1 MAIQLNTQTAPQQ
14 KAPFSAFDTTS
25 NYRSG
30 LSDVAQG
37 LSQVGQAAFKIA
49 TEQKRQKEQAQKLLS
64 GEAYTNYNVELDR
77 AHNELD
83 HAFKTGNIDQIN
95 QAKANF
101 SKLQEP
107 DFNKFLG
114 EDAGG
119 LIESE
124 SALAPYRQKA
134 GESWGMLNNKV
145 LLQENNRLVSNRTN
159 RHLDGLRSTTIRA
172 ITNNPSGL
180 PSADAVA
187 LFNSLIPSDE
197 FHNLLDAQ
205 LTGDMRNA
213 FGRNAASSAVALLKH
228 QLKTANS
235 ADELNARK
243 EIGDAF
249 VNESLSSYGFTEE
262 HLLNLEDIYNT
273 RYAEVSDP
281 TYLVEQAEEEFT
293 TLNNT
298 YDAFWNLTSATDS
311 RSAAQKLEQQ
321 VINAK
326 ENPYVVK
333 EHGDALRE
341 MEEVLSMFTPPV
353 DAQGNLLGDRDSLVD
368 LLARRFILSR
378 PDSRPSFADFQVI
391 VDKDSTL
398 SNKTVERVQNYINS
412 RIDIVER
419 GLAESDLASLGA
431 LYPDFK
437 NAITSGDQDKARL
450 YYTEVILPELT
461 AEGMDAGV
469 YGEVG
474 GNIKLPPE
482 MWFGLTD
489 EVVSGRFKQRH
500 SVEQAASDV
509 YNLLVKNRGHE
520 EAAIAGAMFAAGSP
534 SISEGKHQTYMLFMA
549 AARAVREG
557 DDPQTVTE
565 QLLEFDRLAVT
576 NVDND
581 QVNDLYDEFYA
592 KEDVGA
598 VMDVELLDS
607 VQRIKQLDGT
617 TRYRE
622 KVFYENQLKGLIAK
636 YVKQGHSTDE
646 VFELV
651 QQHEDRYL
659 RPYYG
664 TLRQVREGQ
673 TAFIHPEVYNE
684 NVDPKYE
691 RRGLLG
697 SMFISPIS
705 EVPALGGKT
714 GAKRVA
720 EISQAAVI
728 AWATKH
734 YNILDTDIVR
744 GDMDFGFRDLKAE
757 IEKTT
762 LPVGEVGFT
771 PELYRSQMEAE
782 GVEEMD
788 QRALF
793 LGLSNNNYYPAGEG
807 LFGPKGDGVPI
818 AEVRGTTFRQG
829 REYYVLEAY
838 NPRLLRYE
846 SIVDSDNKE
855 VLVPVDVINPIIRK
869 AVLEDVGLNPLDVT
883 IGDFTTSATSSQ
895 NRVWNLLSQ

>member
-25 NYRSG
+25 TYRSG

-49 TEQKRQKEQAQKLLS
+49 AEQKRQKDQAQKLLV
-64 GEAYTNYNVELDR
+64 GEAYTNYSVELDR
-77 AHNELD
+77 AYNELD
-83 HAFKTGNIDQIN
+83 YAFKTGNTEQIN
-95 QAKANF
+95 QAKDSF
-101 SKLQEP
+101 SRLQKP

-119 LIESE
+119 SIESE
-124 SALAPYRQKA
+124 SALTPYRQRA
-134 GESWGMLNNKV
+134 GESWGRLNNKV
-145 LLQENNRLVSNRTN
+145 LLQENNRLISNRTN
-159 RHLDGLRSTTIRA
+159 RYLDAQRSAAIGA

-180 PSADAVA
+180 SSADASA
-187 LFNSLIPSDE
+187 FFSSLVPSDE
-197 FHNLLDAQ
+197 FQNLLDAQ
-205 LTGDMRNA
+205 LTKEMRDA
-213 FGRNAASSAVALLKH
+213 FGTDAASNVVAFQKH
-228 QLKTANS
+228 QLRTANS
-235 ADELNARK
+235 VEELNARK

-249 VNESLSSYGFTEE
+249 INETMSSYGFTEKQVID
-262 HLLNLEDIYNT
+262 LET
-273 RYAEVSDP
+273 THRQRYAAVSDP
-281 TYLVEQAEEEFT
+281 TYLVEQAKEEFT
-293 TLNNT
+293 TLNNS

-321 VINAK
+321 IIVAK
-326 ENPYVVK
+326 ENNYIVEK
-333 EHGDALRE
+333 HGDDLRE
-341 MEEVLSMFTPPV
+341 MEEVLSMFTPPM
-353 DAQGNLLGDRDSLVD
+353 DAQGNPLGDGDSLID
-368 LLARRFILSR
+368 TLARRLILSR

-391 VDKDSTL
+391 VDKDGTL

-520 EAAIAGAMFAAGSP
+520 EAAIAGAMFAVGSP

-592 KEDVGA
+592 KEDIGGRF
-598 VMDVELLDS
+598 DVELLDS

-646 VFELV
+646 VFKLV

-691 RRGLLG
+691 RRGLFG
-697 SMFISPIS
+697 SLLNPFS
-705 EVPALGGKT
+705 ELPVFGGKT

-720 EISQAAVI
+720 EYNQAAVI
-728 AWATKH
+728 AYAVKN

-757 IEKTT
+757 IEGTT
-762 LPVGEVGFT
+762 LPVGEVGLT
-771 PELYRSQMEAE
+771 PEFYRSQMEAE
-782 GVEEMD
+782 EVKEMD

-793 LGLSNNNYYPAGEG
+793 LGLNNNNYYPAGEG

-829 REYYVLEAY
+829 KEYYVLEAY

-846 SIVDSDNKE
+846 PIVDSDNNE

-869 AVLEDVGLNPLDVT
+869 AVLEDVGLNPRDIAT
-883 IGDFTTSATSSQ
+883 GDLFSSATSSQ
-895 NRVWNLLSQ
+895 NRVWSLLSQ